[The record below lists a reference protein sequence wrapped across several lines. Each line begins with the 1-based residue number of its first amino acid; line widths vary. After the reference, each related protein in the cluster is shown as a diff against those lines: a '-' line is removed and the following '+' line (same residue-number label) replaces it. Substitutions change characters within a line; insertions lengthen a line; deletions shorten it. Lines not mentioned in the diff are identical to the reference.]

1 MPITLT
7 PPGFQADSLPLRPL
21 LVHAGE
27 GHFLDLGDHRGRII
41 VSAAQSGGALLLADM
56 EVDPHGG
63 PPPHMHTHEDELFH
77 ILEGRFE
84 FRIGETVMH
93 AGAGETV
100 FAPRRVPHVWRCASE
115 TPGRLLGLVTPG
127 ANFEAFVTA
136 MAARGFDPAGPVH
149 DPVAAAAFVRF
160 AAEFGI
166 DLLAG

>member
-1 MPITLT
+1 MPTTLT
-7 PPGFQADSLPLRPL
+7 TAAFQTDSRPL
-21 LVHAGE
+21 LPLLVRAGE
-27 GHFLDLGDHRGRII
+27 GHPLDLGDHRGRII
-41 VSAAQSGGALLLADM
+41 VSAAQSGGALLLADV

-84 FRIGETVMH
+84 FRIGDTTLY

-100 FAPRRVPHVWRCASE
+100 FAPRRVPHVWRCVSD

-136 MAARGFDPAGPVH
+136 MAARGFDPAGGVR
-149 DPVAAAAFVRF
+149 DPGAAGAFVRF

-166 DLLAG
+166 ELLAG